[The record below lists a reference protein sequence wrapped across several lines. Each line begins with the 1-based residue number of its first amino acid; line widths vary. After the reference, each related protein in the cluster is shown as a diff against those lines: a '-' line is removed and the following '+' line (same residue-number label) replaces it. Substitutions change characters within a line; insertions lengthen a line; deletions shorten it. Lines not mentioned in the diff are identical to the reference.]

1 MRVCYLLGYPVGHSM
16 SAVMHNAA
24 FQELGLDYRYE
35 LKSVPPDELGAL
47 VASELRSN
55 DFAGASVTIPH
66 KVAIMKHLDGI
77 DPSARRIGAVN
88 TIVNED
94 GQLKGYNTDGIG
106 ALMGITETYGNI
118 EEARVVMVGAGGAAR
133 AVGYHLSTGV
143 RELTIANRTLERG
156 EELTMSLAANP
167 ECRATVRSIPLK
179 RDILRAAIEEADIL
193 VNATPLGMHPK
204 TDDTPVQREM
214 LHSGLLVFD
223 LVYNPIKTRLLREA
237 EEVGAAIL
245 PGVNMLVYQGVT
257 AFKMWTGVDPPVE
270 TMKAAVVGALG
281 GE

>member
-47 VASELRSN
+47 VASELR
-55 DFAGASVTIPH
+55 DLKFAGGSVTIPH
-66 KVAIMKHLDGI
+66 KLAVMEHLDGV
-77 DPSARRIGAVN
+77 DPSALRIGAVN
-88 TIVNED
+88 TIVNEN
-94 GQLKGYNTDGIG
+94 GRLKGFNTDGIG
-106 ALMGITETYGNI
+106 ALRGITEAYGEVMDAN
-118 EEARVVMVGAGGAAR
+118 VVMVGAGGAAR
-133 AVGYHLSTGV
+133 AVSYHLSTQV
-143 RELTIANRTLERG
+143 RKLTIANRTMERA
-156 EELTMSLAANP
+156 EELATSLSANP
-167 ECRATVRSIPLK
+167 ECRATVRSIPLE
-179 RDILRAAIEEADIL
+179 RDALRAAIEEAEIL
-193 VNATPLGMHPK
+193 VNGTPLGMHPK
-204 TDDTPVQREM
+204 TDATPVQKEM
-214 LHSGLLVFD
+214 LHPGLLVFD

-237 EEVGAAIL
+237 EEAGAAIL
-245 PGVNMLVYQGVT
+245 PGVNMLVYQGVA

>member
-24 FQELGLDYRYE
+24 FRELGLDYRYE

-47 VASELRSN
+47 VASELRGTE
-55 DFAGASVTIPH
+55 FAGGSVTIPH
-66 KVAIMKHLDGI
+66 KLAIMEHLDGI
-77 DPSARRIGAVN
+77 DPSALRIGAVN

-106 ALMGITETYGNI
+106 ALRGITEAYGEVTDAN
-118 EEARVVMVGAGGAAR
+118 VVMVGAGGAAR
-133 AVGYHLSTGV
+133 AVGYHLSREV
-143 RELTIANRTLERG
+143 RKLTIANRTRG
-156 EELTMSLAANP
+156 RAEELATSLLANP
-167 ECRATVRSIPLK
+167 ECRATVRSIPLE
-179 RDILRAAIEEADIL
+179 RDSLRAAIEEADIL
-193 VNATPLGMHPK
+193 VNGTPLGMHPK
-204 TDDTPVQREM
+204 TDDTPVPKEM
-214 LHSGLLVFD
+214 LHPGLLVFD
-223 LVYNPIKTRLLREA
+223 LVYNPIKTRLIREA
-237 EEVGAAIL
+237 EEAGAAIL

-257 AFKMWTGVDPPVE
+257 AFKMWTGVDAPVE

>member
-24 FQELGLDYRYE
+24 FRELGLDYRYE

-47 VASELRSN
+47 VASQLRGT

-66 KVAIMKHLDGI
+66 KLAIIEHLDGV
-77 DPSARRIGAVN
+77 DPSALRIGAVN

-94 GQLKGYNTDGIG
+94 GRLKGFNTDGVG
-106 ALMGITETYGNI
+106 ALRGMTEAYGEV

-143 RELTIANRTLERG
+143 RELTIANRTLGRA
-156 EELTMSLAANP
+156 EELAKSLSANP
-167 ECRATVRSIPLK
+167 ECRAAVRSIPLE
-179 RDILRAAIEEADIL
+179 RDALRAAIEEADIL
-193 VNATPLGMHPK
+193 VNGTPLGMHPK
-204 TDDTPVQREM
+204 TDDTPVQKEM
-214 LHSGLLVFD
+214 LHPGLLVFD

-237 EEVGAAIL
+237 EEAGAAIL
-245 PGVNMLVYQGVT
+245 PGVNMLVYQGAA
-257 AFKMWTGVDPPVE
+257 AFKMWTGVDSPVE

>member
-24 FQELGLDYRYE
+24 FRELGLDYRYE
-35 LKSVPPDELGAL
+35 LKSVPPEKLSAL
-47 VASELRSN
+47 VASELRGT
-55 DFAGASVTIPH
+55 DFAGGSVTIPH
-66 KVAIMKHLDGI
+66 KLAIIELLDGV
-77 DPSARRIGAVN
+77 DPSALRIGAVN

-106 ALMGITETYGNI
+106 ALRGITEAYGEI

-133 AVGYHLSTGV
+133 AVGYHLSTAV
-143 RELTIANRTLERG
+143 RELTIANRTVERA
-156 EELTMSLAANP
+156 EELAASLAANP
-167 ECRATVRSIPLK
+167 ECRATVRSIPLE
-179 RDILRAAIEEADIL
+179 RDALRAAIMEADIL
-193 VNATPLGMHPK
+193 VNGTPLGMHPK
-204 TDDTPVQREM
+204 TGGTPVPKEM

-237 EEVGAAIL
+237 EEAGAAIL

>member
-1 MRVCYLLGYPVGHSM
+1 
-16 SAVMHNAA
+16 
-24 FQELGLDYRYE
+24 
-35 LKSVPPDELGAL
+35 
-47 VASELRSN
+47 
-55 DFAGASVTIPH
+55 
-66 KVAIMKHLDGI
+66 
-77 DPSARRIGAVN
+77 VN

-106 ALMGITETYGNI
+106 ALRGITEAYG
-118 EEARVVMVGAGGAAR
+118 EVDEARVVMVGAGGAAR

-156 EELTMSLAANP
+156 EELTTSLAANP

-204 TDDTPVQREM
+204 TDDTPVQKEM

-237 EEVGAAIL
+237 EEAGAAIL
-245 PGVNMLVYQGVT
+245 PGVNMLVYQGVA
-257 AFKMWTGVDPPVE
+257 AFKMWTGEDPPVE
-270 TMKAAVVGALG
+270 TMKAAVVKALG

>member
-24 FQELGLDYRYE
+24 FRELGLDYRYE

-47 VASELRSN
+47 VASELRGT

-66 KVAIMKHLDGI
+66 KLAIIEHLDGV
-77 DPSARRIGAVN
+77 DPSALRIGAVN

-143 RELTIANRTLERG
+143 RELTIANRTLERA
-156 EELTMSLAANP
+156 EELTTSLSANP

-179 RDILRAAIEEADIL
+179 RDIIRAAIEEADIL

-204 TDDTPVQREM
+204 TDDTPVQKEM
-214 LHSGLLVFD
+214 LHPGLLVFD

-237 EEVGAAIL
+237 EEAGAAIL
-245 PGVNMLVYQGVT
+245 PGVNMLVYQGVA
-257 AFKMWTGVDPPVE
+257 AFKMWTGEDPPVE
-270 TMKAAVVGALG
+270 TMKAAVVKALG

>member
-16 SAVMHNAA
+16 SGVMHNAA

-35 LKSVPPDELGAL
+35 LKSVPLEELGAF
-47 VASELRSN
+47 VASELRGT

-66 KVAIMKHLDGI
+66 KLAIIEHLDGV
-77 DPSARRIGAVN
+77 DPSALRIGAVN

-106 ALMGITETYGNI
+106 ALRGITEAYGDV

-133 AVGYHLSTGV
+133 AVGYHLSTAV
-143 RELTIANRTLERG
+143 RGLTIANRTMERA
-156 EELTMSLAANP
+156 EELATSLSANP
-167 ECRATVRSIPLK
+167 ECRATVRSIPLE
-179 RDILRAAIEEADIL
+179 RDTLRAAIMEADIL
-193 VNATPLGMHPK
+193 VNGTPLGMHPK
-204 TDDTPVQREM
+204 TEDTPVEKEM

-223 LVYNPIKTRLLREA
+223 LVYNPIKTRLLQEA
-237 EEVGAAIL
+237 EEAGAAIL
-245 PGVNMLVYQGVT
+245 PGVNMLVYQGAT
-257 AFKMWTGVDPPVE
+257 AFKMWTGEDPPVE
-270 TMKAAVVGALG
+270 TMKAAVVEALG

>member
-47 VASELRSN
+47 VTSELRRTE
-55 DFAGASVTIPH
+55 FAGASDTIPH
-66 KVAIMKHLDGI
+66 KLSIMRHLDGI
-77 DPSARRIGAVN
+77 DPSALRIGAVN

-106 ALMGITETYGNI
+106 ALRGITEAYGEI

-156 EELTMSLAANP
+156 EELATSLSANP
-167 ECRATVRSIPLK
+167 ECRAIVRSIPLE
-179 RDILRAAIEEADIL
+179 RDTLRAAIEEADIL
-193 VNATPLGMHPK
+193 VNGTPLGMHPK
-204 TDDTPVQREM
+204 TDDTPVPEDM

>member
-1 MRVCYLLGYPVGHSM
+1 MKVCYLLGYPVGHSM

-24 FQELGLDYRYE
+24 FRELGLDYRYE
-35 LKSVPPDELGAL
+35 LKSVPPDELGTL
-47 VASELRSN
+47 VASELRRT
-55 DFAGASVTIPH
+55 DFAGGSVTISH
-66 KVAIMKHLDGI
+66 KLAIIEHLDGV

-106 ALMGITETYGNI
+106 ALMGITETYGND
-118 EEARVVMVGAGGAAR
+118 EESRVVMVGAGGAAR

-156 EELTMSLAANP
+156 EELTTSLAANP

-245 PGVNMLVYQGVT
+245 PGVNMLVYQGVA

-270 TMKAAVVGALG
+270 TMKAAVLGALG
-281 GE
+281 RD

>member
-24 FQELGLDYRYE
+24 FRELGLDYRYE

-47 VASELRSN
+47 VASELRGT

-66 KVAIMKHLDGI
+66 KLAIIEHLDGV
-77 DPSARRIGAVN
+77 DPSALRIGAVN

-118 EEARVVMVGAGGAAR
+118 EKARVIMVGAGGAAR

-143 RELTIANRTLERG
+143 RELTIANRTLERA
-156 EELTMSLAANP
+156 EELTTSLSANP

-179 RDILRAAIEEADIL
+179 RDIIRAAIEEADIL

-204 TDDTPVQREM
+204 TDDTPVQKEM
-214 LHSGLLVFD
+214 LHPGLLVFD

-237 EEVGAAIL
+237 EEAGAAIL
-245 PGVNMLVYQGVT
+245 PGVNMLVYQGVA
-257 AFKMWTGVDPPVE
+257 AFKMWTGEDPPVE
-270 TMKAAVVGALG
+270 TMKAAVVKALG